1 MSPISDTSRFSMKKQ
16 ETNQRNKEQ
25 SKQKLIDAVNQII
38 IRDGFKGI
46 GINAIAKEAN
56 LDKVLIYRYFDGLD
70 GLLREFAMQK
80 DFYINISDFIQ
91 DDIESMQK
99 ADLINLINKILIG
112 QLREL
117 RANRELQELL
127 LWQLVEKN
135 ELTLAIA
142 KEREQKGYELS
153 NKLKEKM
160 NLNNNESDAVMALLV
175 SGIYFMVLSSRTVDV
190 FNGVELNS
198 EKGWKQIEDAIK
210 QIVNSYFN

>member
-1 MSPISDTSRFSMKKQ
+1 MKKQ

>member
-1 MSPISDTSRFSMKKQ
+1 MSPISDTSKFSMKKQ